1 MRLADTV
8 AGSDVRVAA
17 YHRITWRLMPLVVAA
32 YCCAYV
38 DRVNVGFAKLRML
51 SDLHFSDVTYGLG
64 AGIFF
69 IGYFAFEIPSN
80 LLLARFGARR
90 VLATIMVG
98 WSFVS
103 AATSLVHTPGE
114 FYAARLLLG
123 LAEAGLSPGI
133 MLYLTYWFPPER
145 RGFALGAYYV
155 GVPLAGIVGGPLS
168 GMILKTFAGAPG
180 FRDWQWLFVLEAVPS
195 LVVGVAL
202 LMFATSRP
210 EQANWLS
217 APQREA
223 VLADLAAGAS
233 GQASHAGLGA
243 FLLDRRMWLLAAV
256 YFCELVGLYGLSFWL
271 PSVIRASGVHDV
283 ATIGWISAIPYLVAM
298 PVIVASGVTADRT
311 GLRRLHFS
319 GFLLLGAMAFAASGL
334 AQWGP
339 VGAIVLMS
347 FSTVGIL
354 SALSLFWGVPATL
367 LRGTSAA
374 IGIAS
379 INAFGNLA
387 GMLSPSMVGWLNV
400 HTGGERA
407 GLIAVAAFMALGTL
421 LVWAVPA
428 SGERARDHRSRLT
441 SLS

>member
-1 MRLADTV
+1 MRAADTV
-8 AGSDVRVAA
+8 AYR
-17 YHRITWRLMPLVVAA
+17 RITWRLMPLVVAA

-51 SDLHFSDVTYGLG
+51 SDLHWTDVTYGLG

-69 IGYFAFEIPSN
+69 VGYFIFEVPSN

-90 VLATIMVG
+90 VLATIMVA
-98 WSFVS
+98 WSLIS

-114 FYAARLLLG
+114 FYTARLLLG

-133 MLYLTYWFPPER
+133 MLYLTYWFPPAR

-168 GMILKTFAGAPG
+168 GTILKVFAGSTG
-180 FRDWQWLFVLEAVPS
+180 FRDWQWLFVLEAIPS
-195 LVVGVAL
+195 LVVGAAL

-210 EQANWLS
+210 EQAEWLS
-217 APQREA
+217 ATEREA
-223 VLADLAAGAS
+223 VLADLAAGAPAR
-233 GQASHAGLGA
+233 ASHAGLRA

-283 ATIGWISAIPYLVAM
+283 ATIGWVSAIPYLLAI
-298 PVIVASGVTADRT
+298 PVIVASGITADRT

-319 GFLLLGAMAFAASGL
+319 GFLLLGAVAFAGSGVER
-334 AQWGP
+334 WGP
-339 VGAIVLMS
+339 VGALVLMS
-347 FSTVGIL
+347 ISTVGIL

-367 LRGTSAA
+367 LNGTMAA

-387 GMLSPSMVGWLNV
+387 GLLSPSVVGWLNV
-400 HTGGERA
+400 HTGRERA
-407 GLIAVAAFMALGTL
+407 GLIAVAASMALGAL

-428 SGERARDHRSRLT
+428 SGEGSRPLV
-441 SLS
+441 SQKQGEQS